1 MMGCKG
7 GSRGQRAGIELGDER
22 EGEGAYIRRG
32 AGTGAVCV
40 ALGAYHESIASV
52 ERAGAWGVLR
62 HCEYS
67 RASRSFWDAR
77 FDIRKRKRVRRVGA

>member
-32 AGTGAVCV
+32 AARARELC
-40 ALGAYHESIASV
+40 AS
-52 ERAGAWGVLR
+52 L
-62 HCEYS
+62 
-67 RASRSFWDAR
+67 
-77 FDIRKRKRVRRVGA
+77 